1 MKKNFYLLTL
11 FVYFTFSSFKSDTT
25 EQYLIRKWKFDAEA
39 TKKTIEKSFEA
50 GSDPEADKFAKGMID
65 YFLNRLTGSTTEY
78 QQGGILFTTLVD
90 DQATK
95 TIKGSWRIDKNT
107 NELVLIENSTKKREE
122 RVKILSISNTRLEL
136 GIDGITK
143 KGPLSII
150 YIATE

>member
-1 MKKNFYLLTL
+1 MY
-11 FVYFTFSSFKSDTT
+11 VTFSSFKSDTT
-25 EQYLIRKWKFDAEA
+25 KQYLVRKWKFDVEA

-50 GSDPEADKFAKGMID
+50 GSDPEADKFVKGMID

-78 QQGGILFTTLVD
+78 QQGGILLTTLVD

-107 NELVLIENSTKKREE
+107 NELVLIENSTKEREE
-122 RVKILSISNTRLEL
+122 IVKILSISNTRLEL
-136 GIDGITK
+136 GMEGITK

-150 YIATE
+150 YIAIE